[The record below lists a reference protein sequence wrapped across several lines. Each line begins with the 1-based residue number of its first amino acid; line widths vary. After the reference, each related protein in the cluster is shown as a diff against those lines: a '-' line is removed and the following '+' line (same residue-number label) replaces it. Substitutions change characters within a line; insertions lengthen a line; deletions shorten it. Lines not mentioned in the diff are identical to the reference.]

1 MLNDRRYSRI
11 DYFCFNVDQAI
22 RAVLNNPKTTGRAYP
37 AQADVQSILT
47 EAQRQHSA
55 ALMRINH
62 AGEVCAQALYHG
74 QSLASRHDN
83 TKKKMQQAAI
93 EEGDHLAWCRRRLLE
108 LGSHTSY
115 LNPIWYVGSF
125 TIGLSA
131 GLINDQ
137 WSLGFLA
144 ETEKQV
150 VDHLEHHL
158 KEISSQDPQ
167 SACILKQ
174 MQWDE
179 AKHRNAAIDAG
190 AATLPFYVKN
200 LMRLASKIMVK
211 IAYWL

>member
-1 MLNDRRYSRI
+1 MLNDRRYSMI
-11 DYFCFNVDQAI
+11 DYFCFSVDQAI
-22 RAVLNNPKTTGRAYP
+22 RAVLDNPKTTGRWYP
-37 AQADVQSILT
+37 AEAEIGSILT
-47 EAQRQHSA
+47 DTQRKHSA

-74 QSLASRHDN
+74 QSLGTRHQEI
-83 TKKKMQQAAI
+83 KQKMQQAAI
-93 EEGDHLAWCRRRLLE
+93 EEGDHLAWCRRRLVE

-115 LNPIWYVGSF
+115 LNPIWYLGSF

-158 KEISSQDPQ
+158 KEISTYDPK
-167 SACILKQ
+167 SASILQQ
-174 MQWDE
+174 MQQDE
-179 AKHRNAAIDAG
+179 AKHRDAAIDAG
-190 AATLPFYVKN
+190 AATLPMSIKKIMKFT
-200 LMRLASKIMVK
+200 SKIMVK
-211 IAYWL
+211 IAYWF